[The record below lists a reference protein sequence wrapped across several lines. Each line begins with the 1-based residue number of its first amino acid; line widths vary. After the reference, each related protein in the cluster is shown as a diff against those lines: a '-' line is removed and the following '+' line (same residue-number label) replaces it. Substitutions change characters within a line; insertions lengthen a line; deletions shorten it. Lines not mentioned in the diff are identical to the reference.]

1 VVNIYSNDLW
11 LGVCIGVSPGR
22 TGWLI
27 ERCVQVL
34 PDGIVMDACSH
45 CNKEMPYSVSKGHYS
60 ITFKEHN
67 AQNITPATNQQLTQT

>member
-1 VVNIYSNDLW
+1 MIVW
-11 LGVCIGVSPGR
+11 LGVCMFVSPGR

-45 CNKEMPYSVSKGHYS
+45 CNKEVPYSVSKGHYS
-60 ITFKEHN
+60 IAFKEHR
-67 AQNITPATNQQLTQT
+67 AQHITPATSQQLTQT